1 MTVPSLLPSIHGY
14 LFKPLSVVVTP
25 VTLTRR
31 KTVPMKQIKDKKKEQ
46 IPLSI
51 PLGDCNRRHTTLA
64 AHRAR
69 KCLPKDFSVSLS
81 RC

>member
-1 MTVPSLLPSIHGY
+1 
-14 LFKPLSVVVTP
+14 
-25 VTLTRR
+25 
-31 KTVPMKQIKDKKKEQ
+31 MKQIKDKKKEQ